1 MTSAAA
7 TTAPPAGAV
16 TTVRIAHSPD
26 SDDAFMF
33 YALTQG
39 QLDTSGLVVE
49 HVLRDIESLNQAA
62 FAGTY
67 EITALSFHAYAHLAD
82 RYQLMPSGAS
92 FGDGY
97 GPIVVCRQART
108 REDLAGR
115 VVAIP
120 GQLTTAHLALRLWQP
135 AVEVRVVAFDRILEV
150 VAAGEAE
157 AGVVIHEGQ
166 LTYADQG
173 LRAAVDLGAWWK
185 GETGLPLPLGGNG
198 IRRDVAEPL
207 KQRLCRLLSAS
218 IAYGLDHRREA
229 LSYATRYARGL
240 EDDPVRSDRFVDMY
254 VNDWTRDYG
263 EAGRRAVQ
271 LLLDRG
277 CAAGLLPRR
286 IEAEFVAA

>member
-1 MTSAAA
+1 MTPAAA

-97 GPIVVCRQART
+97 GPIVVCRQALT

-207 KQRLCRLLSAS
+207 KQRLCRLLAAS